1 MTHSPHATPKN
12 TPEIQEG
19 VQEDLEGLTP
29 EDIRF
34 LESLW
39 RYIKGQAEPR
49 REASG
54 QEQAEGTR

>member
-1 MTHSPHATPKN
+1 MTHSPNATQKN

-19 VQEDLEGLTP
+19 IQEDLEGLTQ

-34 LESLW
+34 MESLW

-54 QEQAEGTR
+54 QEQEKGAR